1 MVRVRIKDH
10 DYRPQFSIAVAAGA
24 AVLIWF
30 TILMWSTS
38 TSIRA
43 AQRDLTQVL
52 LTYQCDDGHRFEALA
67 ADKSSACAQAGCA
80 ARAWP
85 IWSFQCTK
93 HGAFLYQLRYT
104 IDDGGRARIK
114 ACRRPGGEWGNVAG
128 NLKCPNCDRALLADF
143 TLRAHLGLAVDRSS
157 SELARPEA
165 QARSLPTSSDE

>member
-10 DYRPQFSIAVAAGA
+10 DYRPQFSIAVASSA

-43 AQRDLTQVL
+43 AQRELAQVL
-52 LTYQCDDGHRFEALA
+52 VTYQCDDGHRFEAFA
-67 ADKSSACAQAGCA
+67 SAKSSACTRAGCT

-104 IDDGGRARIK
+104 INDAGRARIK
-114 ACRRPGGEWGNVAG
+114 ACRRPGGEWGDVAG
-128 NLKCPNCDRALLADF
+128 DLKCPNCDRALLADF
-143 TLRAHLGLAVDRSS
+143 TLRSHLGLDVDEHS
-157 SELARPEA
+157 SEFPRPEPK
-165 QARSLPTSSDE
+165 ARSLPNSSDE

>member
-10 DYRPQFSIAVAAGA
+10 DYHPQFSIAVASSA
-24 AVLIWF
+24 AMLIWF

-52 LTYQCDDGHRFEALA
+52 ATYQCDDGHRFEAFA
-67 ADKSSACAQAGCA
+67 AAKSSACTRAGCT

-93 HGAFLYQLRYT
+93 HGAFLHQLRYT

-114 ACRRPGGEWGNVAG
+114 ASRLAGGEWRDVAG

-143 TLRAHLGLAVDRSS
+143 TLRAHLGLGVDGGST
-157 SELARPEA
+157 EPAPPKAEA
-165 QARSLPTSSDE
+165 LGPPTSSDP

>member
-10 DYRPQFSIAVAAGA
+10 DYRPRFSIAVAASA
-24 AVLIWF
+24 AVLILF

-43 AQRDLTQVL
+43 TQRELTQVVV
-52 LTYQCDDGHRFEALA
+52 TYQCDDGHRFEAPA
-67 ADKSSACAQAGCA
+67 AAKSSACTQAGCA

-93 HGAFLYQLRYT
+93 HGAFLHQLRYT

-114 ACRRPGGEWGNVAG
+114 ASRRPGGEWRDIAG
-128 NLKCPNCDRALLADF
+128 DLKCSNCDRALLADF
-143 TLRAHLGLAVDRSS
+143 TLRCHLGLVVDTTS
-157 SELARPEA
+157 SELAQPEA
-165 QARSLPTSSDE
+165 KAGSVPTMPDE